1 MSSGTLENHIKPI
14 KVLLDANSD
23 DSDKMKSIKKAV
35 KTIHFKKIPPR
46 LLRVYLENILKKQNE
61 N

>member
-1 MSSGTLENHIKPI
+1 MSSGTLENNIKPI

-35 KTIHFKKIPPR
+35 KTIHFKKIPPPD
-46 LLRVYLENILKKQNE
+46 YCEYILKIF
-61 N
+61 